1 MCLVMA
7 GEGDWLL
14 EVALAKGG
22 NAKNAPMTRGEK
34 DGNEPR
40 LCDVRKLEST
50 GPQKRFCFRTNI
62 LFGYCAERELYSRT
76 NILFGLKQE

>member
-1 MCLVMA
+1 MA

-22 NAKNAPMTRGEK
+22 NAKNAPMTRGKK

-50 GPQKRFCFRTNI
+50 FI
-62 LFGYCAERELYSRT
+62 LRDLVSTPTLVFEHSVS
-76 NILFGLKQE
+76 